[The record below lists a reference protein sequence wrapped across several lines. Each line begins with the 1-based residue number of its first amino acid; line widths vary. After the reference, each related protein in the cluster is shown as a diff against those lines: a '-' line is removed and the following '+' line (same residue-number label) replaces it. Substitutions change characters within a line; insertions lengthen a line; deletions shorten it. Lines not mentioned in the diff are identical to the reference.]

1 MRKNL
6 KNRVY
11 RHLTSPEISNS
22 LRRIGIPQ
30 ISIFEIDYDDTC
42 VFTASELMEYV
53 PHQVYVYREGPSF
66 IAEWTNG
73 KGLKCNADS
82 LPDAI
87 GRLILRLHEM
97 NPKLLRG
104 GF

>member
-1 MRKNL
+1 MRNNL
-6 KNRVY
+6 SRRVY
-11 RHLTSPEISNS
+11 KHLTSPEISNS
-22 LRRIGIPQ
+22 LRKIGFPQ
-30 ISIFEIDYDDTC
+30 TSIFELDYDETC

-73 KGLKCNADS
+73 KGLKLRADT

-87 GRLILRLHEM
+87 GLLIIRIHEM